1 MAKFYYP
8 TTDELQ
14 NATPLNENTWM
25 REFQGLILALAN
37 TSEGKDL
44 LCIDDYG
51 LPIIGM
57 KKNVVLY
64 DHGDKFMADFR
75 VGAKWANVIRYRWQE
90 IRHALE
96 RVNEIELSKRTS
108 MLLRG
113 QPMLVPAGAAT
124 ITQYPDPHPEN
135 TSVDGQVHRD
145 TGYPSGASET
155 LSTIRSGSG
164 TGANDSGTNGY
175 FQLYATTTS
184 DEFFNLCRCIYG
196 FDTSAMGAC
205 DIDSA
210 TAHFVGNEGVNNLGT
225 TTIALAGAAP
235 ASNTALVAADYNTI
249 GAHGNGTYIG
259 YGADNLVIGSTW
271 NVGSYSNFT
280 LNAAGEAYIKP
291 LGVTVLAVLL
301 EWDKGNSYSGISWSS
316 EQVTHQGSLMS
327 ENTGT
332 SSDPKL
338 IVNYT
343 PIPFIPRA
351 IIF

>member
-8 TTDELQ
+8 TMDEVQ

-25 REFQGLILALAN
+25 REFQGLLLALAN

-64 DHGDKFMADFR
+64 NHGDKFMADFR

-108 MLLRG
+108 TLLRG

-135 TSVDGQVHRD
+135 TSVDGQVSRD

-155 LSTIRSGSG
+155 LTTIRSGNG
-164 TGANDSGTNGY
+164 TAANDSGTNGY

-184 DEFFNLCRCIYG
+184 NQFFNIVRCIYG

-210 TAHFVGNEGVNNLGT
+210 TAHFVGNVGVNNLGT
-225 TTIALAGAAP
+225 STIALAGAAP
-235 ASNTALVAADYNTI
+235 ASNTAIVASDFQTV
-249 GAHGNGTYIG
+249 TYTG
-259 YGADNLVIGSTW
+259 YAAANLVVGSTW
-271 NVGSYSNFT
+271 NVGSYSDFT
-280 LNAAGEAYIKP
+280 LNTAGEAYIKP
-291 LGVTVLAVLL
+291 LGVTILSVLL
-301 EWDKGNSYSGISWSS
+301 EWDRANSFSGSWSS
-316 EQVTHQGSLMS
+316 EQVTHQGSLMADNS
-327 ENTGT
+327 GT